1 MEPSQ
6 AHEVHESGAG
16 EMIHDMAG
24 KKFGKITVVDFA
36 FKGKDGR
43 DKWNCCCD
51 CGKELV
57 IDGKN
62 LRTGNTKS
70 CGCVRLE
77 KAIARIL
84 TLTKTHGLKKTRLY
98 RLWAG
103 MKARCNNPNTVS
115 YRLYGGRGIKV
126 CNEWNSFENFY
137 QWSIANGY
145 SDNLSI
151 DRINSD
157 KDYAPDNCRWVSL
170 TDQSKNTRHTKNIE
184 FRGMIMCAADWSRL
198 FGRSPAYISQKTSK
212 KSPSEIDEI
221 MEKSYLK
228 ALREGTMQ

>member
-1 MEPSQ
+1 MTNGTCDSIYRR
-6 AHEVHESGAG
+6 GAG
-16 EMIHDMAG
+16 ADGACREPEAGRPDRQRTCKPHGRQEPQGLGQAEADEVCESWVDEMIHDMAG

-98 RLWAG
+98 RLWSG

-126 CNEWNSFENFY
+126 CNEWN
-137 QWSIANGY
+137 
-145 SDNLSI
+145 
-151 DRINSD
+151 
-157 KDYAPDNCRWVSL
+157 
-170 TDQSKNTRHTKNIE
+170 
-184 FRGMIMCAADWSRL
+184 
-198 FGRSPAYISQKTSK
+198 
-212 KSPSEIDEI
+212 
-221 MEKSYLK
+221 
-228 ALREGTMQ
+228 